1 MIIRAGNTVGRCSSE
16 VRINLFTTE
25 TEEPLLLLFG
35 TESISLASLS
45 QTHYPSWIEKVEK
58 EPSQ

>member
-16 VRINLFTTE
+16 VKINIFTTE
-25 TEEPLLLLFG
+25 TEEPLLLFG

-45 QTHYPSWIEKVEK
+45 QTHYPSWIGKVEK